1 MKNQKNLSKKGRL
14 VFNTIIIFF
23 SKFCTQF
30 LSLFILPFITSALA
44 TDEYGTFDLINT
56 LACLLGPYMSLQI
69 ENGMF
74 RFLIDTRNDK
84 DGISNNIT
92 NGMILILLQVII
104 FTIIYFIVGH
114 IFTISNYNYI
124 YIYALSYIALNVPL
138 YIARGLGDNVG
149 YAISSI
155 IVGVLN
161 VLISIITVCVLKYG
175 MVGLVIAGVISNIV
189 GGIFLLIR
197 NHIFKYIK
205 TNRMNKKDAKKLLK
219 YSAPLVP
226 NATCSWITNVSDKVM
241 LSYYLGTSANGIY
254 SISTK
259 FTLLLSHVYSV
270 FNLSWTESA
279 SENANEKDRD
289 EYFSEITNNIFLICA
304 CICLLVLAAMPIV
317 FRILINSNYNEAYNY
332 IPLLIIASLFE
343 LFASILSSMYV
354 SLKLSGK
361 IATSTII
368 AGLINIGVNFLFMK
382 KYGIKVACISTIC
395 AYVFLSVYRMIDIS
409 KYIKLKL
416 DIKKYLYVVVVLVI
430 LIFLY
435 QYNSIIISIIS
446 VIGMMIFTLFLN
458 KEIISVGWRKIYS
471 KIKRNKG
478 QLG

>member
-1 MKNQKNLSKKGRL
+1 MKKEKEISKKGKL
-14 VFNTIIIFF
+14 AFNTIVIFF

-30 LSLFILPFITSALA
+30 LSLVILPFVTSVLA
-44 TDEYGTFDLINT
+44 TDEYGTFDLIST
-56 LACLLGPYMSLQI
+56 YAYLLFPYMTLEL

-84 DGISNNIT
+84 EGISNNIT
-92 NGMILILLQVII
+92 NGMFLILLQVII
-104 FTIIYFIVGH
+104 FTIIYFIVGR

-161 VLISIITVCVLKYG
+161 VLISIITVCLLKYG
-175 MVGLVIAGVISNIV
+175 MVGLVIAGVISNVI

-197 NHIFKYIK
+197 NHIFRYIK
-205 TNRMNKKDAKKLLK
+205 TSNMNKRDTKKLLK

-226 NATCSWITNVSDKVM
+226 NATCSWITNISDKVM

-259 FTLLLSHVYSV
+259 FTLLLSHVYGV

-289 EYFSEITNNIFLICA
+289 KYFSEITNNIFLICA

-317 FRILINSNYNEAYNY
+317 FKILINSSYNEAYNY
-332 IPLLIIASLFE
+332 IPLLIVASLFE

-361 IATSTII
+361 IAISTII
-368 AGLINIGVNFLFMK
+368 AGLINVGINLLFMK
-382 KYGIKVACISTIC
+382 KYGIVIACISTIC
-395 AYVFLSVYRMIDIS
+395 AYVFLSIYRMIDIS

-416 DIKKYLYVVVVLVI
+416 DIKKYFYIVIALVI

-435 QYNSIIISIIS
+435 QYNSILISIISIIS
-446 VIGMMIFTLFLN
+446 MALFTTIIN
-458 KEIISVGWRKIYS
+458 KEIVYAGWKKIQDRIV
-471 KIKRNKG
+471 KK
-478 QLG
+478 

>member
-1 MKNQKNLSKKGRL
+1 MNKKMSKKSKL
-14 VFNTIIIFF
+14 AFNTIIIFF

-30 LSLFILPFITSALA
+30 LSLIILPFVTATLA
-44 TDEYGTFDLINT
+44 TDEYGTFDLIGT
-56 LACLLGPYMSLQI
+56 YAYLLFPYMTLEL
-69 ENGMF
+69 ENGIF
-74 RFLIDTRNDK
+74 RFLIDTRKDK
-84 DGISNNIT
+84 NGSSINIT
-92 NGMILILLQVII
+92 NGIVLILLQVII
-104 FTIIYFIVGH
+104 FTIIYFLVGK
-114 IFTISNYNYI
+114 IFKINNYNYI
-124 YIYALSYIALNVPL
+124 YIYALSYILLNVPL

-155 IVGVLN
+155 IAGVLN

-175 MVGLVIAGVISNIV
+175 MVGLVIAGVISNSA

-197 NHIFKYIK
+197 NHIFRYIK
-205 TNRMNKKDAKKLLK
+205 INKISKTDSKKLLK

-226 NATCSWITNVSDKVM
+226 NATCSWITNISDKVM

-259 FTLLLSHVYSV
+259 FTLLLSHVYGV

-289 EYFSEITNNIFLICA
+289 KYFSEITNNIFLICA

-317 FRILINSNYNEAYNY
+317 FKILINSSYNEAYNY
-332 IPLLIIASLFE
+332 IPLLIVASLFE

-361 IATSTII
+361 IAISTII
-368 AGLINIGVNFLFMK
+368 AGLINVGINLLFMK
-382 KYGIKVACISTIC
+382 KYGIVIACISTIC
-395 AYVFLSVYRMIDIS
+395 AYAFLSVYRIIDIS

-416 DIKKYLYVVVVLVI
+416 DIKKYFYIVIALII

-435 QYNSIIISIIS
+435 QYNSILISIISII
-446 VIGMMIFTLFLN
+446 GMALFTMIIN
-458 KEIISVGWRKIYS
+458 KEIVYAGWKKIQDRIV
-471 KIKRNKG
+471 KK
-478 QLG
+478 